1 MKPVDAKTRWAWRAG
16 LLALAA
22 GALAGCGGGG
32 STNTTPTAGTL
43 DGTVAIGAPLAG
55 ATVTAVCRSGTASA
69 TTDSNGHYSMSF
81 VFDPPCGLTAAG
93 STASLQSVA
102 LGSGTYNL
110 TSLTQLVVQYIAS
123 QLGLSTSALLSGVTS
138 NAAVQSALATS
149 TALTNAEKAVA
160 GLVSSQYHVTLS
172 STSFVTTAFVPGQ
185 SSLDSDLDALRSAGA
200 ITSSGAPATALV
212 DAVASAG
219 AAAGGGSPGSP
230 TGGTGGSGTSTP

>member
-1 MKPVDAKTRWAWRAG
+1 MKPVDAKTRWVGRAG

-43 DGTVAIGAPLAG
+43 DGTVAIGAPLVG
-55 ATVTAVCRSGTASA
+55 ATVNAVCRSGSASA

-81 VFDPPCGLTAAG
+81 VFDAPCGLTAVAP
-93 STASLQSVA
+93 TVSLQSLA

-110 TSLTQLVVQYIAS
+110 SSLTQLVVQYIAS

-149 TALTNAEKAVA
+149 TTLTNAENAVA
-160 GLVSSQYHVTLS
+160 GLISSQYHVTLS
-172 STSFVTTAFVPGQ
+172 STAFVTTAFVPGQ
-185 SSLDSDLDALRSAGA
+185 STLDSDLDALQSAGA

-212 DAVASAG
+212 SAVASAG